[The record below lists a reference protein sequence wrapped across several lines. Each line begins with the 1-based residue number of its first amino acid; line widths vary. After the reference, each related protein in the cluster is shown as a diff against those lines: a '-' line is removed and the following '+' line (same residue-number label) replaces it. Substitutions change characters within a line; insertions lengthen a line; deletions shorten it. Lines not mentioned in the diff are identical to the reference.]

1 MLVDKVYRKTVQFPE
16 GVKNAG
22 RQCVQENRTVP
33 WNLDGKLLTCTYK
46 EEGDFYSLWIKI
58 WRIVY
63 KNWSNGNET
72 HSSTIPLKEL

>member
-1 MLVDKVYRKTVQFPE
+1 MVPRRKTVQSLE
-16 GVKNAG
+16 GVKNAV

-33 WNLDGKLLTCTYK
+33 WNLDEKLLTCTYK
-46 EEGDFYSLWIKI
+46 EEGDFYRLWIKI

-72 HSSTIPLKEL
+72 HLSTVPLKEL